1 MILKST
7 GHAVLDGR
15 RATACCRLAALAVS
29 GALFLPAG
37 FSAAQAARGGR
48 QPAPPAVLSA
58 TGAEIR
64 KLAHRPGAGATLVS
78 LWATWCDPCR
88 KEFPGLQRVIR
99 ERAGSGVRLLL
110 VSADFP
116 DQLPGVRKFLAGHGV
131 RDTTYIKT
139 GDDMTFI
146 NSLDSSWSGAL
157 PATFIFDQ
165 RGRLASHWEGEAD
178 ADSFARALDRVL
190 AGAHSQEDSR
200 K

>member
-1 MILKST
+1 MEPPGHGGLKRLGST
-7 GHAVLDGR
+7 A
-15 RATACCRLAALAVS
+15 ACRLGALAV
-29 GALFLPAG
+29 AG
-37 FSAAQAARGGR
+37 TLLLLAIFSAAQAARGGGR
-48 QPAPPAVLSA
+48 PAPPPVLAA

-64 KLAHRPGAGATLVS
+64 KLAHRPGARATLVS
-78 LWATWCDPCR
+78 VWATWCDPCR

-99 ERAGSGVRLLL
+99 ERAGKGARLLL

-116 DQLPGVRKFLAGHGV
+116 DQLPGVRKYLARHGV

-157 PATFIFDQ
+157 PATFIFDH
-165 RGRLASHWEGEAD
+165 RGRLASHWEGAAD

-190 AGAHSQEDSR
+190 ARAYSQEDSR